1 MLKFIVLVID
11 FVFGENV
18 RIGLFWRSLLKQS
31 IQEKEKIW
39 GENEVLSLDKESLK
53 YLKFLYRDVLL
64 ESNKK

>member
-11 FVFGENV
+11 FVFGDNV
-18 RIGLFWRSLLKQS
+18 RIGLFWRILLKQS